1 MTSNASELQSTSDG
15 GMPADD
21 SQSGGGSI
29 GAEKT
34 DVSEGHAVCSRSD
47 HGPTDPGTSLKSPP
61 KTERE
66 FERAMRELGY
76 SKRQA
81 REIAARGFKALADAD
96 PSDDM
101 SELALLLQRST
112 EVLNRVERKLT

>member
-1 MTSNASELQSTSDG
+1 MTSNAGELRTTSDG
-15 GMPADD
+15 GMPSEV
-21 SQSGGGSI
+21 SQTGGGSI

-34 DVSEGHAVCSRSD
+34 DVSEGHAVCSRND
-47 HGPTDPGTSLKSPP
+47 HGPTEPGTSPTSPP

-81 REIAARGFKALADAD
+81 REIAARGFKALAEAN
-96 PSDDM
+96 PSEDM
-101 SELALLLQRST
+101 SELAALLERNT
-112 EVLNRVERKLT
+112 EVLHRVERRL

>member
-1 MTSNASELQSTSDG
+1 MIVDESKYQSTSVG
-15 GMPADD
+15 GMLTDTLNPVA
-21 SQSGGGSI
+21 GSI

-34 DVSEGHAVCSRSD
+34 DVSEGHAVCSRND
-47 HGPTDPGTSLKSPP
+47 HGPTEPGTSPTSPP

-81 REIAARGFKALADAD
+81 REIAARGFKALAEAD

-101 SELALLLQRST
+101 SELAALLKRNSD
-112 EVLNRVERKLT
+112 VLDRVERRL